1 MCELFQ
7 IHFFIL
13 LSLEGKNNDPPLR
26 CEMNTGFL
34 EACFVCACD
43 SNGTDLLTLE
53 YERNLMAIWEGSEE
67 LSIDTSPIHQLQLQL
82 SYL

>member
-1 MCELFQ
+1 MQDEHRF
-7 IHFFIL
+7 
-13 LSLEGKNNDPPLR
+13 LEGS
-26 CEMNTGFL
+26 
-34 EACFVCACD
+34 FVYACD

-53 YERNLMAIWEGSEE
+53 YEHSLMAIWKGFEE